1 MKNSLA
7 ILFSVIFLFFCSSAG
22 AQSRVRADGMATIHK
37 NLVDIARDKAIEN
50 AQRNAVEKAV
60 GVMITSTSEVENY
73 QLKLDRI
80 LSESRGFINT
90 YKVISEK
97 KDKDSY
103 WVTIEADIGSGKL
116 KDRMEAINLIIARK
130 SKPRLMILFGETAQK
145 DALAEAAMAKYF
157 LSKGFKVVD
166 AETVRR
172 GKEKENLQNL
182 ASDRKA
188 IADIAHRYGA
198 EIVIL
203 GRADATSQSF
213 NVGGIEMHSNKV
225 IVSAKVVNGDTG
237 EVLATE
243 NETKSAPGMKGDIK
257 AITEEVSL
265 KMARNM
271 LDSVLERWSSELA
284 NTATVTLVASGLGN
298 YEELVRFK
306 DMIAQEVKGF
316 KEMQQRAFHQGRVE
330 LDVELRGNTQG
341 MADDVAAMS
350 LNNRKMKILE
360 ISPNR
365 IEVRL
370 LP

>member
-1 MKNSLA
+1 MK
-7 ILFSVIFLFFCSSAG
+7 ILSAVLCSALFLIFCTSAG
-22 AQSRVRADGMATIHK
+22 AQSRVRADGMSTIHK

-60 GVMITSTSEVENY
+60 GVMVTSTSEVENY

-80 LSESRGFINT
+80 LSESRGFINS

-97 KDKDSY
+97 READSY
-103 WVTIEADIGSGKL
+103 FVTIEADIGSGKL
-116 KDRMEAINLIIARK
+116 KDRMQAINLIIARK
-130 SKPRLMILFGETAQK
+130 SKPRLMILFGEQAQK

-157 LSKGFKVVD
+157 LSKGFKVID
-166 AETVRR
+166 AEAVRK

-188 IADIAHRYGA
+188 VTDIAHRYGA
-198 EIVIL
+198 EVVIL
-203 GRADATSQSF
+203 GRAEATSQSF

-225 IVSAKVVNGDTG
+225 IVSGKVINGDTG

-243 NETKSAPGMKGDIK
+243 SETKSAPGMKGDIK

-265 KMARNM
+265 KIARNM
-271 LDSVLERWSSELA
+271 LDSVLDRWSSELA
-284 NTATVTLVASGLGN
+284 NTATVKLVASGLGG
-298 YEELVRFK
+298 YEDLMKFK
-306 DMIAQEVKGF
+306 DMVVQEVKGF
-316 KEMQQRAFHQGRVE
+316 KEMQQRAFQQGRVE

-350 LNNRKMKILE
+350 LGNRKVKILE
-360 ISPNR
+360 ITPNR

-370 LP
+370 VP

>member
-1 MKNSLA
+1 MKNLFV
-7 ILFSVIFLFFCSSAG
+7 ILFSVTFLLFCSSAG
-22 AQSRVRADGMATIHK
+22 AQSRVRADGMSTIHK

-97 KDKDSY
+97 KDGDSY
-103 WVTIEADIGSGKL
+103 FVTIEADIGSGKL
-116 KDRMEAINLIIARK
+116 KDRMQAINLIIARK
-130 SKPRLMILFGETAQK
+130 SKPRLMILFGEQAQK

-166 AETVRR
+166 AEAVR
-172 GKEKENLQNL
+172 KSKENLQNL

-188 IADIAHRYGA
+188 VTDMAHRYGA
-198 EIVIL
+198 EVVIL
-203 GRADATSQSF
+203 GRAEATSQSF

-225 IVSAKVVNGDTG
+225 IVSAKVINGDTG

-257 AITEEVSL
+257 AITEDVSL
-265 KMARNM
+265 KIARNM

-284 NTATVTLVASGLGN
+284 NTATVKLIASGLGG
-298 YEELVRFK
+298 YEDLMKFK
-306 DMIAQEVKGF
+306 DMVAQEVKGF

-350 LNNRKMKILE
+350 LSNRKVKILE
-360 ISPNR
+360 ITPNR